1 MYAGDLF
8 LALADQGRLVLD
20 ADEAEE
26 IIAGLERTLETLAT
40 RVRLLD
46 AWRTGLADA
55 YGMPQQVIDAVF
67 AEQLAP
73 GRTDE
78 AMRELP
84 KYVEALRRAIRH
96 PA

>member
-26 IIAGLERTLETLAT
+26 IIAGLERTLEALAA

-46 AWRTGLADA
+46 AWRSGLADA
-55 YGMPQQVIDAVF
+55 YGMPQPVIDAVF

-78 AMRELP
+78 AIRELP
-84 KYVEALRRAIRH
+84 KYVEALRRATRR

>member
-26 IIAGLERTLETLAT
+26 MIAGLERTLDALAV
-40 RVRLLD
+40 RVRLLE

-55 YGMPQQVIDAVF
+55 WGMPQHVVDAVF
-67 AEQLAP
+67 AEQIAP

-78 AMRELP
+78 AIRELP
-84 KYVEALRRAIRH
+84 KYVEALRRAARR
-96 PA
+96 PT